1 MQPVP
6 SQGTLHVLRQLNLL
20 LWKNLLVTQFHH
32 HYVITMLELLL
43 PATLSYAYSVL
54 ELDFSRALPIKEE
67 GKRQRT
73 LREAF
78 LVYWSTAPDPYFPV
92 DVIRKIEASVL
103 RAANASTRN
112 RNVNMLHK
120 QGLSGYVLTSLPFVL
135 VLSMPLPGFAYRVS
149 MEVNSGAKGLMEAYG
164 VSSWVYW
171 MGNLVVELAK
181 LFFITVPTAL
191 VWTYT
196 AVFQS
201 TSIDVQLLL
210 ITLFFAS
217 SLALCLLIASFATRP
232 GVAALSVVVMTLT
245 STLLPVVAVVGY
257 SVEYIDMTRLLQ
269 LLSCLIPDVALTYA
283 FTMMFINEE
292 VGGELITSNDL
303 KRFVL
308 LDVTLYKMV
317 HAMMATF
324 GICLLLAMYV
334 DRVWPGGDSVPER
347 ALFFT
352 DPSFWG
358 VSHSLFGEPKT
369 KMPMDAERHVMEPV
383 VTAKQPFLVVHK
395 LTKEIKTV
403 LKTVT
408 VLRSVSLKTYSEH
421 VTVLLGS
428 NGSGKSLILKIVA
441 GLTRPNGGTVYVGSG
456 WDIRHD
462 LGSVRQLLGYCPQ
475 TSALLDELS
484 VEENL
489 RFFAGL
495 RTLAWRKARSDA
507 QISLY
512 DSQLY
517 NRRREIVR
525 DLNYNDRRRLQLAIA
540 LVGSPAYLLLD
551 EPTLGVDLETKHS
564 MWEMI
569 LKARQQSGILLV
581 TNSIDE
587 AELLGDRIAII
598 AQGDVACCGSSLYL
612 RKRHGSG
619 YRFSILMD
627 ENSDVTELTAFI
639 QKVHPSAELYMERR
653 RSVVY
658 TVGFPGTKSLIDL
671 LRKLEEN
678 QERLGIKRI
687 GVNTASLEDVMLRV
701 RTGESELAVDEQEAS
716 ATSHVEVHSR
726 SAADSQHLFLCQV
739 DALVR
744 KKLASWRRTWGIQ
757 AAMLAVQLCIV
768 GCATA
773 YLSTEYPFAQMG
785 RQRRIGS
792 ALDRERAISAPKG
805 RALFLSLDFD
815 RLSQELHA
823 VVLKV
828 RLVVGALVPVAMSLS
843 AALRLLLPLQERTSA
858 AKQLQLMTGLSAA
871 RYWSITFITDM
882 LYHLFTTLVLLV
894 PFFLP
899 TRSDNICQNFAYMG
913 PFFSL
918 FFMFGWSFVP
928 LTYLASFMTDQMI
941 AGYVMLVLSTFFFGA
956 VANSYMDMVGPSTVS
971 NFRPSGWTSE
981 VAEMLMV
988 LMRLLPQ
995 YAVGH
1000 GAGELQGS
1008 FSEHAAC
1015 CRLHSTLLWYLC
1027 AVPLDN
1033 YPKDQQPF
1041 ASRIRHCC
1049 NEARSKVTSAGVAD
1063 CRQNECEPLVSPR
1076 SPWNVLSSGWDL
1088 LMMFLT
1094 GLLYMASVVSWEQRL
1109 GLKLPPMPL
1118 IKRSTAKL
1126 AGVDQQRHP
1135 SVTEEADLVK
1145 KLLEG
1150 EGPSD
1155 SPRQV
1160 RGLLA
1165 SELRLNTGGRV
1176 MGPLSFHVDQG
1187 EVFGIIGMAQSGR
1200 SSLLAALAG
1209 EKLLTG
1215 GTLLFNGASSASNR
1229 LEYQR
1234 QIGYCPRENPVI
1246 TRLNSHEMLQL
1257 IARLRGLPNDDIEQ
1271 EVSSIESKVGLRDV
1285 LHESIDKLKPCDK
1298 RKLSVGLALVGN
1310 PKLVILNECTREV
1323 DPASR
1328 RRLFRCIEKIHT
1340 VNQSSMVFTSHCL
1353 RECDSFCDR
1362 VGVLSSGEFQVIGE
1376 TSLMKEGCQQRFT
1389 ATMRLTPDQVKEGDF
1404 FKTVNRVMKDKFP
1417 TSLISDI
1424 RMDMLQYTVKDVDIP
1439 WSDVF
1444 VRMEDIKEQ
1453 LDLEDY
1459 VVCEAS
1465 LADVFLGFSHER
1477 KVVDFSG
1484 AEVRV
1489 YSMAEPCDII
1499 TEVPGTPT
1507 MLGERGGVT
1516 Q

>member
-1 MQPVP
+1 
-6 SQGTLHVLRQLNLL
+6 
-20 LWKNLLVTQFHH
+20 
-32 HYVITMLELLL
+32 
-43 PATLSYAYSVL
+43 
-54 ELDFSRALPIKEE
+54 
-67 GKRQRT
+67 
-73 LREAF
+73 
-78 LVYWSTAPDPYFPV
+78 
-92 DVIRKIEASVL
+92 
-103 RAANASTRN
+103 
-112 RNVNMLHK
+112 
-120 QGLSGYVLTSLPFVL
+120 
-135 VLSMPLPGFAYRVS
+135 
-149 MEVNSGAKGLMEAYG
+149 
-164 VSSWVYW
+164 
-171 MGNLVVELAK
+171 
-181 LFFITVPTAL
+181 
-191 VWTYT
+191 
-196 AVFQS
+196 
-201 TSIDVQLLL
+201 
-210 ITLFFAS
+210 
-217 SLALCLLIASFATRP
+217 
-232 GVAALSVVVMTLT
+232 
-245 STLLPVVAVVGY
+245 
-257 SVEYIDMTRLLQ
+257 
-269 LLSCLIPDVALTYA
+269 
-283 FTMMFINEE
+283 
-292 VGGELITSNDL
+292 
-303 KRFVL
+303 
-308 LDVTLYKMV
+308 
-317 HAMMATF
+317 
-324 GICLLLAMYV
+324 
-334 DRVWPGGDSVPER
+334 
-347 ALFFT
+347 
-352 DPSFWG
+352 
-358 VSHSLFGEPKT
+358 
-369 KMPMDAERHVMEPV
+369 MPMDAERHVMEPV

-395 LTKEIKTV
+395 LTKHHADPYFRTFPQEIKTV

-540 LVGSPAYLLLD
+540 LVGSPA
-551 EPTLGVDLETKHS
+551 VRSSVHS
-564 MWEMI
+564 
-569 LKARQQSGILLV
+569 
-581 TNSIDE
+581 
-587 AELLGDRIAII
+587 
-598 AQGDVACCGSSLYL
+598 ACADTSSLPP
-612 RKRHGSG
+612 RAAKRCQSFTCHPSAMRSSSG

-687 GVNTASLEDVMLRV
+687 GVNTASLEDVMLRSF
-701 RTGESELAVDEQEAS
+701 RCSTYRITEDPGELYR
-716 ATSHVEVHSR
+716 R
-726 SAADSQHLFLCQV
+726 SVLEGQ
-739 DALVR
+739 
-744 KKLASWRRTWGIQ
+744 G
-757 AAMLAVQLCIV
+757 
-768 GCATA
+768 
-773 YLSTEYPFAQMG
+773 
-785 RQRRIGS
+785 
-792 ALDRERAISAPKG
+792 AISAPKG

-1150 EGPSD
+1150 VYD
-1155 SPRQV
+1155 
-1160 RGLLA
+1160 A
-1165 SELRLNTGGRV
+1165 
-1176 MGPLSFHVDQG
+1176 F
-1187 EVFGIIGMAQSGR
+1187 
-1200 SSLLAALAG
+1200 
-1209 EKLLTG
+1209 
-1215 GTLLFNGASSASNR
+1215 
-1229 LEYQR
+1229 
-1234 QIGYCPRENPVI
+1234 
-1246 TRLNSHEMLQL
+1246 
-1257 IARLRGLPNDDIEQ
+1257 
-1271 EVSSIESKVGLRDV
+1271 
-1285 LHESIDKLKPCDK
+1285 
-1298 RKLSVGLALVGN
+1298 SV
-1310 PKLVILNECTREV
+1310 K
-1323 DPASR
+1323 
-1328 RRLFRCIEKIHT
+1328 
-1340 VNQSSMVFTSHCL
+1340 
-1353 RECDSFCDR
+1353 
-1362 VGVLSSGEFQVIGE
+1362 
-1376 TSLMKEGCQQRFT
+1376 
-1389 ATMRLTPDQVKEGDF
+1389 
-1404 FKTVNRVMKDKFP
+1404 
-1417 TSLISDI
+1417 
-1424 RMDMLQYTVKDVDIP
+1424 
-1439 WSDVF
+1439 
-1444 VRMEDIKEQ
+1444 
-1453 LDLEDY
+1453 
-1459 VVCEAS
+1459 
-1465 LADVFLGFSHER
+1465 
-1477 KVVDFSG
+1477 
-1484 AEVRV
+1484 V
-1489 YSMAEPCDII
+1489 YS
-1499 TEVPGTPT
+1499 
-1507 MLGERGGVT
+1507 LKNNK
-1516 Q
+1516 